1 MIKILTFLFKIK
13 QRHTGKHIRPYIQEP
28 VQESPGHQT
37 ERTIFISENLFS
49 FAKILKVFRKMK
61 KDFGNENSFSE
72 NEKDFRKTKKIFGNK
87 NSFSEKSFSEFS
99 FSEFGNNFLQV

>member
-1 MIKILTFLFKIK
+1 M
-13 QRHTGKHIRPYIQEP
+13 RPYIQEP

-72 NEKDFRKTKKIFGNK
+72 NEKDFRKTKKFFGK
-87 NSFSEKSFSEFS
+87 QKIFSEIKIVFRKNS
-99 FSEFGNNFLQV
+99 FSEFGNNFMLIF